1 MKNNLTLV
9 LIILCQ
15 FSFGQV
21 KSILKGTV
29 IEEANG
35 RTLPAVNVLIKGTK
49 FATTTDADGNFIFRN
64 IEIGKYEVQFS
75 TIGFDTKL
83 ISDVEVV
90 KDDAIALNVSMVEKK
105 NVLDEVIIT
114 KVKAKAES
122 IKSLLTAQKNSV
134 RVSDGISAETIKRTP
149 DRTTSDVLKR
159 ISGASIQDNKFV
171 IIRGLNER
179 YNTSYLNG
187 SPLPSSEPDR
197 KAFSFDIF
205 PANMLDNLVI
215 YKTASPDLPGE
226 FAGGVIEINTKSV
239 PDKNFQSFSIG
250 GGYNTATTG
259 KEQVYA
265 NGSKSDWIG
274 VDSGKRALPT
284 YFPSV
289 LEFQALQNTPNS
301 NNNTIISNLAK
312 NYVTDWSLLTKTF
325 LPNFSFQYTI
335 GRHVKA
341 KDKTDFGYLFSLSN
355 NVTNNYTQVTRRTYE
370 VPTVLETDLSDNS
383 YATQTLFGAI
393 ANLSLK
399 LNENNTIYFKN
410 LYSINTDNRVITREG
425 QINQEIEPVLIKN
438 SNRLFTSNKIYSG
451 QLIGEHFLTTSK
463 IKISWNGSY
472 SKIDRDTP
480 NDRRNAYNYVRN
492 LDGTT
497 TTPAASFNVRTIGT
511 ETPGTFFSANN
522 LEDIS
527 SAKIDVS
534 KKVKINNSISLD
546 FKAGLYTQSRNRI
559 FTTRLMGYVPLVGNI
574 NGTNYT
580 INNFQSATLSIL
592 PENQIFNPA
601 NFGIISPGK
610 TGFTFFD
617 ATKQSDSY
625 TAASKLNSAYLMLD
639 DTFGK
644 FRLVWGLR
652 VEGYLQTLDSK
663 TDANVPLVVENAQ
676 VDYLPSAN
684 LIVGIT
690 KKQNIRL
697 SYSKTVNRP
706 EFREL
711 APFVFYDAATRF
723 ITGGTPTLKI
733 ATIQN
738 ADFRYEI
745 FPGKG
750 QLFSLSA
757 FFKKF
762 KDPIE
767 IQALANNSNQYK
779 NASSGEAR
787 GIELEYRTLIGSIF
801 GSENKVVNDITFYTN
816 IAVIRSK
823 VDISNLFTVDTI
835 PDTPLQGQSPYVAN
849 AGLQYQN
856 SQNGFG
862 ASINFNRVGDRIALQ
877 ANQTPGNFVPAI
889 WEKSRSFLD
898 FQISKNFFQNKLE
911 LKFNA
916 QNILAEN
923 LIFYSNNDAGTE
935 AKQGFEAL
943 ANNIF
948 TGTRENRNGYN
959 PDVDD
964 LIASTKLGKTFSFSV
979 TYNF

>member
-312 NYVTDWSLLTKTF
+312 NYVTDWSLPTKTF

-438 SNRLFTSNKIYSG
+438 SNRL
-451 QLIGEHFLTTSK
+451 L
-463 IKISWNGSY
+463 
-472 SKIDRDTP
+472 DRK
-480 NDRRNAYNYVRN
+480 
-492 LDGTT
+492 
-497 TTPAASFNVRTIGT
+497 S
-511 ETPGTFFSANN
+511 
-522 LEDIS
+522 
-527 SAKIDVS
+527 
-534 KKVKINNSISLD
+534 
-546 FKAGLYTQSRNRI
+546 
-559 FTTRLMGYVPLVGNI
+559 
-574 NGTNYT
+574 
-580 INNFQSATLSIL
+580 
-592 PENQIFNPA
+592 
-601 NFGIISPGK
+601 
-610 TGFTFFD
+610 
-617 ATKQSDSY
+617 
-625 TAASKLNSAYLMLD
+625 
-639 DTFGK
+639 
-644 FRLVWGLR
+644 
-652 VEGYLQTLDSK
+652 
-663 TDANVPLVVENAQ
+663 VV
-676 VDYLPSAN
+676 
-684 LIVGIT
+684 
-690 KKQNIRL
+690 
-697 SYSKTVNRP
+697 
-706 EFREL
+706 
-711 APFVFYDAATRF
+711 
-723 ITGGTPTLKI
+723 
-733 ATIQN
+733 
-738 ADFRYEI
+738 
-745 FPGKG
+745 
-750 QLFSLSA
+750 
-757 FFKKF
+757 
-762 KDPIE
+762 
-767 IQALANNSNQYK
+767 
-779 NASSGEAR
+779 
-787 GIELEYRTLIGSIF
+787 
-801 GSENKVVNDITFYTN
+801 
-816 IAVIRSK
+816 
-823 VDISNLFTVDTI
+823 
-835 PDTPLQGQSPYVAN
+835 
-849 AGLQYQN
+849 
-856 SQNGFG
+856 
-862 ASINFNRVGDRIALQ
+862 
-877 ANQTPGNFVPAI
+877 
-889 WEKSRSFLD
+889 
-898 FQISKNFFQNKLE
+898 
-911 LKFNA
+911 
-916 QNILAEN
+916 
-923 LIFYSNNDAGTE
+923 
-935 AKQGFEAL
+935 
-943 ANNIF
+943 
-948 TGTRENRNGYN
+948 
-959 PDVDD
+959 
-964 LIASTKLGKTFSFSV
+964 
-979 TYNF
+979 